1 MGNEMLSAALD
12 NAKINELLTQYW
24 RVSVVD
30 VTASTQSDLA
40 QLVREGKAAA
50 GDVIT
55 AEFQSA
61 GRGRM
66 SRSFEA
72 PKATALLFSFFVQP
86 KRNREDW
93 GWIALIAGA
102 TVASALADYKAQVKW
117 PNDILINEKKVS
129 GLIAEI
135 VGDGIVL
142 GIGINTGM
150 NEAQLPV
157 PTATSLALQGAIG
170 FDRNDLLCKVLRQF
184 EDYFVDWDN
193 GSDAIVTVYKNL
205 SSTLGSEVE
214 VHFPDNRVEKAVAV
228 DISARGELVL
238 DSGTHVQAGDVVHLR

>member
-1 MGNEMLSAALD
+1 MQITAHTPTVHVMGNEMLSAALD

-72 PKATALLFSFFVQP
+72 PKATALLFSFFIQP

-102 TVASALADYKAQVKW
+102 TVA
-117 PNDILINEKKVS
+117 
-129 GLIAEI
+129 
-135 VGDGIVL
+135 
-142 GIGINTGM
+142 
-150 NEAQLPV
+150 
-157 PTATSLALQGAIG
+157 TA
-170 FDRNDLLCKVLRQF
+170 
-184 EDYFVDWDN
+184 
-193 GSDAIVTVYKNL
+193 
-205 SSTLGSEVE
+205 
-214 VHFPDNRVEKAVAV
+214 
-228 DISARGELVL
+228 
-238 DSGTHVQAGDVVHLR
+238 